1 MKRTGA
7 KNIARGI
14 SALFV
19 GIAVSASVVLP
30 AAADDSL
37 TQHVDSSEQVVR
49 EEAVIERGHVDLG
62 PKIVDSKPEILA
74 RDDSGETPIWRPLDT
89 LVFRVSDSGQLQ
101 VPSDPSYS
109 FLHAHEGD

>member
-30 AAADDSL
+30 ARADDSL

-49 EEAVIERGHVDLG
+49 EEATIERGHVDLG
-62 PKIVDSKPEILA
+62 PRLLIRNLRFWHVMTQEKH
-74 RDDSGETPIWRPLDT
+74 RSGVLWT
-89 LVFRVSDSGQLQ
+89 LLYF
-101 VPSDPSYS
+101 
-109 FLHAHEGD
+109 A